1 LLRRR
6 ESEPSA
12 QAGRCAENRKTN
24 NINNDDDDD
33 YDYDNEASS
42 SRDDTEAQLGDSC
55 TSSWEALAP
64 QSVHHQL

>member
-24 NINNDDDDD
+24 NINNDDDD